1 MTLFGG
7 AAVVVEVDEVDSVSC
22 TAPTTLVLAAAI
34 EMTGAVP
41 PDDAIGAVPVT
52 PETLSS
58 A

>member
-1 MTLFGG
+1 MLL
-7 AAVVVEVDEVDSVSC
+7 VVDVESESC
-22 TAPTTLVLAAAI
+22 TAPTTEVVAAAM